1 MIRSLLPSIARA
13 ISALAIA
20 TCGATALAAFPEGRP
35 IELVVPWPAGQEA
48 DIVGRA
54 LSNSLSKRLGTT
66 VQVINKPGAGGV
78 PGTAELV
85 RAKPDGHS
93 IGFLSIGP
101 VVSQPL
107 AGNAPYKS
115 SDLEPIGLISAS
127 AFVLA
132 VKADGP
138 IKTIADLEA
147 RAKVKPVIVGTFGPA
162 AVPTQVV
169 HRMAKAKG
177 WQVKPVTFPAAGWAQ
192 LAAGDAEVVTAPYNT
207 IAGQLK
213 SGQARALVVFGKERI
228 AALPETPT
236 LREAGY
242 GFDALVWV
250 GFFAPKG
257 TPAPVLEQVGKA
269 VRESLKDPEIVE
281 LAARIN
287 VPLFF
292 MDPKDTA
299 EQLRD
304 DEAALRPLMD
314 TLGLAKK

>member
-1 MIRSLLPSIARA
+1 M
-13 ISALAIA
+13 
-20 TCGATALAAFPEGRP
+20 
-35 IELVVPWPAGQEA
+35 PWPAGQEA

-138 IKTIADLEA
+138 IKTITDLEA

-177 WQVKPVTFPAAGWAQ
+177 WQVKSVTFPAAGWAQ

-213 SGQARALVVFGKERI
+213 SGQAKALVVFGKERI
-228 AALPETPT
+228 TALPETPT

-257 TPAPVLEQVGKA
+257 TAGAGAGTGGGRA

-299 EQLRD
+299 EQVRD